1 MGQTMLTK
9 LDDNYFKK
17 FRELIYNAS
26 GMTFTEI
33 NRPILDSRIADLL
46 RGHGNITVDEYYK
59 VVSRDTDELN
69 TLLDSVTT
77 NLTSFFR
84 NLTQLNSFRDEVLDD
99 IIKTRPTHRLK
110 VWSAGCSTGEEP
122 YTLAMILSEKLGPGW
137 NVEIVASDI
146 SFSVL
151 MKASQGFYQTNRI
164 TGIPDDLLK
173 KYFIKSGDGYQ
184 VCDKLKK
191 MIRFDYHN
199 LKNDSG
205 MRDFDVVF
213 CRNVIIYF
221 DQAAQENV
229 IQNIYRCMNKHS
241 YLFLGHSESLLGMK
255 TPFEFVKFG
264 SSCLYMKKE

>member
-1 MGQTMLTK
+1 MLTK
-9 LDDNYFKK
+9 LDDVNFKK
-17 FRELIYNAS
+17 FRDLIYNAS

-46 RGHGNITVDEYYK
+46 RSHGNISIDEYYAK
-59 VVSRDTDELN
+59 VSKDESELN

-84 NLTQLNSFRDEVLDD
+84 NLTQLNSFKNEVLDD
-99 IIKTRPTHRLK
+99 IIKTRPSRRLK
-110 VWSAGCSTGEEP
+110 IWSAGCSTGEEP
-122 YTLAMILSEKLGPGW
+122 YTLAMILAEKLSVGW
-137 NVEIVASDI
+137 NIEIVASDI

-151 MKASQGFYQTNRI
+151 MKASEGFYPANRI
-164 TGIPDDLLK
+164 AGIPEDLLR

-205 MRDFDVVF
+205 MRDFDIVF

-221 DQAAQENV
+221 DQVAQQNV
-229 IQNIYRCMNKHS
+229 IQNIYKSMNSHS

-264 SSCLYMKKE
+264 TSCLYMKKEK